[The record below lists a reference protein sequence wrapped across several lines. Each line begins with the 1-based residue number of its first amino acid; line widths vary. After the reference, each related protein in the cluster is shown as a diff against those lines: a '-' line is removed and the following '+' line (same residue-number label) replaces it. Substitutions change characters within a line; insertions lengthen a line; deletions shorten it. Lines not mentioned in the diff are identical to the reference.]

1 MPNPFGRR
9 SFLSAAGGAAA
20 LFAAAPGALF
30 AQGAEAPRRIDVHH
44 HFFPPEYLKSAKP
57 VRSFPPPMTGW
68 VPQRSLDDMD
78 RGGVRTAL
86 LSITTPGIWY
96 DDAELAKRLAR
107 ICNEYAA
114 GLRRTYPGRFGTF
127 TVLPLPDVAAS
138 LVEMAY
144 GFDTLEADGVGL
156 FTSYPGGV
164 WLGSPKLDPVF
175 AELERRKAVVF
186 VHPTSNA
193 CCADL
198 TEPNVDDSMIEYE
211 TDTTRA
217 IANYLFSGA
226 AERYPNVKMIFSH
239 GGGTM
244 PSLIGRFLVK
254 QSDPVFGAR
263 VPGGVV
269 KRLQS
274 FYYDTAQ
281 IANPE
286 ALGALTKL
294 VPASQIVFGT
304 DFPYGSAARD
314 AGALPGAAA
323 FSAADLALI
332 GDRNAQALFP
342 RLAS

>member
-1 MPNPFGRR
+1 MQNPLARS
-9 SFLSAAGGAAA
+9 SFLAAAGGVAA
-20 LFAAAPGALF
+20 LVAVTPGALF
-30 AQGAEAPRRIDVHH
+30 AQGSPAPGRIDVHH
-44 HFFPPEYLKSAKP
+44 HYFPPEYLKNAKP
-57 VRSFPPPMTGW
+57 VRTLPPPMTGW

-78 RGGVRTAL
+78 RGGVRTAM

-96 DDAELAKRLAR
+96 NDAALAKSLAR
-107 ICNEYAA
+107 ACNDYAA
-114 GLRRTYPGRFGTF
+114 GLRRTYPGRFGMF
-127 TVLPLPDVAAS
+127 TVLPLPDVAGS
-138 LVEMAY
+138 LVELAY
-144 GFDTLEADGVGL
+144 GFDTLKADGVGV
-156 FTSYPGGV
+156 FTSYPGGI
-164 WLGSPKLDPVF
+164 WLGSPKLDPIF

-211 TDTTRA
+211 TDTARA
-217 IANYLFSGA
+217 IANYVFSGA

-244 PSLIGRFLVK
+244 PVLIGRFLVK
-254 QSDPVFGAR
+254 QADPIFGAR

-281 IANPE
+281 IANAQ

-294 VPASQIVFGT
+294 VPPSRIVFGT

-314 AGALPGAAA
+314 AGALPSAGA
-323 FSAADLALI
+323 FSDADLALI
-332 GDRNAQALFP
+332 ANRNAQALFP
-342 RLAS
+342 RLA